1 MKYSIAPSAL
11 AYLFGDLLEEVF
23 AEKTRLASGVKIPCR
38 EKKVKKPDLA
48 SVMLTAAF
56 VHLAE
61 KNFLKLTTGA
71 KGLILKS
78 KTVFAT
84 LSPERS
90 AQSFD
95 HFEGDIVTNITG
107 NERKDDISSIVQ
119 RLLERSTRDPRA
131 QLIQETHEYLL
142 GQGYFTKEER
152 GGIARLLGKKTV
164 PQCEKIAKLE
174 GEARQLKETMAAFRS
189 SQPEIYKLLW
199 KAVASGIRSR
209 EMRDD
214 Y

>member
-23 AEKTRLASGVKIPCR
+23 GKKSRFASGEKIPCR
-38 EKKVKKPDLA
+38 EAKVKKPDLA

-95 HFEGDIVTNITG
+95 HFEGSIITNITG
-107 NERKDDISSIVQ
+107 TEKKDDVGSIVR

-131 QLIQETHEYLL
+131 QLIQETHEYLV
-142 GQGYFTKEER
+142 GQGYFAKEDR
-152 GGIARLLGKKTV
+152 GGIAKILGKKTV
-164 PQCEKIAKLE
+164 PQCEKIAGLE
-174 GEARQLKETMAAFRS
+174 QEALQLKEVVAAFQS

-199 KAVASGIRSR
+199 KGVASGIRSR

>member
-11 AYLFGDLLEEVF
+11 AYLFGDLFEDVF

-38 EKKVKKPDLA
+38 EKKVKKPDLTTL
-48 SVMLTAAF
+48 MLTAAF

-61 KNFLKLTTGA
+61 KGFLKLTTGK

-78 KTVFAT
+78 TTVFAV
-84 LSPERS
+84 LSPGRS
-90 AQSFD
+90 AQKFD
-95 HFEGDIVTNITG
+95 HFEGAVITNITG
-107 NERKDDISSIVQ
+107 TEKKDDVGSIVQ

-131 QLIQETHEYLL
+131 QLIQETHKYLL

-152 GGIARLLGKKTV
+152 GGIAKILGKKTA
-164 PQCEKIAKLE
+164 PQCEKIVKLE
-174 GEARQLKETMAAFRS
+174 KEAQQLRETMAAFQS
-189 SQPEIYKLLW
+189 TQPEIYKLLW
-199 KAVASGIRSR
+199 KGVASGIRSR
-209 EMRDD
+209 EMRND